1 MNENVIGRGVVLA
14 KELESRGLGVERQ
27 VPVPILYRGL
37 RFEEGFRADIL
48 VDDKVILEL
57 KSVEQLTKV
66 HAKQVFTYLKL
77 KGLKLGF
84 LLNFGGNLMN
94 DGIDRIVNG
103 LPEEHLCVLASY
115 RCSKVIHRRRGEPP
129 CSSPQPPVNNF
140 GGAQKM
146 CCEKLQVLLNRHV
159 EHAGSGRRILR
170 PNVATFSQRLSL
182 RHPAPCRKGTLRT
195 LRLQVQTL
203 TETNLYKPF
212 HPAGP
217 ACSITNH
224 QTLT

>member
-77 KGLKLGF
+77 KGPKLGF
-84 LLNFGGNLMN
+84 LLNFGGNLMK
-94 DGIDRIVNG
+94 DGIDRVVNG
-103 LPEEHLCVLASY
+103 LTEEHLGVFASW
-115 RCSKVIHRRRGEPP
+115 RE
-129 CSSPQPPVNNF
+129 
-140 GGAQKM
+140 
-146 CCEKLQVLLNRHV
+146 
-159 EHAGSGRRILR
+159 
-170 PNVATFSQRLSL
+170 
-182 RHPAPCRKGTLRT
+182 
-195 LRLQVQTL
+195 
-203 TETNLYKPF
+203 
-212 HPAGP
+212 
-217 ACSITNH
+217 
-224 QTLT
+224 